1 MESSQEEIYTE
12 SLPSDHDS
20 IRLSRFTIYHSAP
33 DLPDAVAEHTTLF
46 TKNTKNST
54 PQVVSQT
61 RLQNFIHFF
70 QCFIVQLFTLI

>member
-33 DLPDAVAEHTTLF
+33 DLPDAVEEHTTLF
-46 TKNTKNST
+46 IKNPQNST
-54 PQVVSQT
+54 QQVVCQF
-61 RLQNFIHFF
+61 LD
-70 QCFIVQLFTLI
+70 LTL